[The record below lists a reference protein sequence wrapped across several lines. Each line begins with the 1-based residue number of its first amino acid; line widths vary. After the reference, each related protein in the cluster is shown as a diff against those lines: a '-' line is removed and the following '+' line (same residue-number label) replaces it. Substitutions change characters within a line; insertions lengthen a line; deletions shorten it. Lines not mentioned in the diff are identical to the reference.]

1 MGGPRTRTAQG
12 KEGSFAPT
20 EKKGYI
26 WDGGCGGHGEL
37 LLNNAEFKSHC
48 FLF

>member
-26 WDGGCGGHGEL
+26 REGGHGGHGKL
-37 LLNNAEFKSHC
+37 LLNKAEFKSHS